1 MIYFNFILKFYLT
14 FKIHFSEFERIENNV
29 IYFHKGESCY
39 NYNKLFSARIYVEC
53 SYYDSFEFVNKVNGC
68 LYEFVYKSKI
78 GCNSIM
84 LKNTIERIKLLL
96 SEV

>member
-1 MIYFNFILKFYLT
+1 MKFLINFKNIFS
-14 FKIHFSEFERIENNV
+14 SEFERIDGNV
-29 IYFHKGESCY
+29 IYLQKGDSCY
-39 NYNKLFSARIYVEC
+39 NYNKRFSARIYVEC
-53 SYYDSFEFVNKVNGC
+53 GYSDSFEFVNKVNGC

-84 LKNTIERIKLLL
+84 LKNTIERVKLLL